1 MRRFVVV
8 ALAPIRAHCA
18 AVHMLL
24 QSQLREFPL
33 RLKQLEFGLVE
44 LTLQALDAL
53 RAFATTVQTTLRTRW
68 GSDDI
73 IICRLN
79 TNRGKLGLQGDKLS
93 LRAGH
98 QISNFPKGK
107 VEI

>member
-1 MRRFVVV
+1 MVEQVRLTAVGLDTKPAYSSDALSAPMRRFVV

-73 IICRLN
+73 
-79 TNRGKLGLQGDKLS
+79 
-93 LRAGH
+93 
-98 QISNFPKGK
+98 
-107 VEI
+107 